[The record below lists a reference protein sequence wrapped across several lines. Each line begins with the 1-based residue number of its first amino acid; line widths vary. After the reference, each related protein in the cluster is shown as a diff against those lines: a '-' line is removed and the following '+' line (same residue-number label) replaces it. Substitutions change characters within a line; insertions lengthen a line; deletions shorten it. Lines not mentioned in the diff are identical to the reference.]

1 MEYSY
6 YLTLKRRKNE
16 GELLFNVGSIDKTT
30 TLMRLKGGTTNT
42 IFEHVIST
50 LSRAGC
56 VTPIETGNPST
67 YWVRDDVGP
76 VLGTYLIL
84 IRRSRNLDYWLN
96 FFDELLT
103 GKYSKLGAMF
113 ASLLVSAIDLS
124 RHIPKKSKKRVYDLS
139 PLVLS
144 SLSSALK
151 TFVKSLKKYE
161 PKTTTEK

>member
-1 MEYSY
+1 MEHSY
-6 YLTLKRRKNE
+6 YLTLKRRKGK
-16 GELLFNVGSIDKTT
+16 GELLFNVGSSDKTT
-30 TLMRLKGGTTNT
+30 TLMRLRGATTNT
-42 IFEHVIST
+42 IFDHIISS

-56 VTPIETGNPST
+56 VTPIETGNLST

-84 IRRSRNLDYWLN
+84 IRRCRNVDYWLN

-113 ASLLVSAIDLS
+113 ASLLDSAIDLS
-124 RHIPKKSKKRVYDLS
+124 RHTTRKGKKRVYDLS
-139 PLVLS
+139 PVILS

-151 TFVKSLKKYE
+151 TFVRSLKKHE
-161 PKTTTEK
+161 F